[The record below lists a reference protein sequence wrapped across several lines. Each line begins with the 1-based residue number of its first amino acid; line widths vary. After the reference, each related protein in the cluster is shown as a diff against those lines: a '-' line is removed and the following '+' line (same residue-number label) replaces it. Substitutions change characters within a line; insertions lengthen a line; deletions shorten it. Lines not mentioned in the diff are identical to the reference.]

1 MARRLV
7 RVGKARYNSSIEANR
22 MTLSQKK
29 RVALCIS
36 ASVLCVV
43 LTLGSCSPARAKAP
57 VSLITGTRFELD
69 LVPGPFFHHSM
80 RFLIF
85 RVPLEPQIACWIETP
100 DGRYVGTIY
109 VTAKA
114 AKKKWFGAPSAG
126 RPEALPV
133 WYHARQQGSAT
144 ADAVSSATPAGTVQ
158 MQSPLPTG
166 LTAGTYVLR
175 LEINSSY
182 DYNERYTRANSGVN
196 GQPSVVYSGQI
207 TVGKGEAQADL
218 VPIGTGSVDGSDGN
232 IRPGLEGITTALQML
247 QSARVLYHE
256 Q

>member
-1 MARRLV
+1 
-7 RVGKARYNSSIEANR
+7 
-22 MTLSQKK
+22 
-29 RVALCIS
+29 
-36 ASVLCVV
+36 
-43 LTLGSCSPARAKAP
+43 
-57 VSLITGTRFELD
+57 
-69 LVPGPFFHHSM
+69 M
-80 RFLIF
+80 RFLVF

-100 DGRYVGTIY
+100 DGRYAGTIY

-133 WYHARQQGSAT
+133 WYHARQQGST
-144 ADAVSSATPAGTVQ
+144 ADAMSSATPAGTVQ

-182 DYNERYTRANSGVN
+182 DYNERYTHANSGVN

-207 TVGKGEAQADL
+207 AVGRGEAQADL
-218 VPIGTGSVDGSDGN
+218 APIGTGSVDGSDGN
-232 IRPGLEGITTALQML
+232 IRLGLEGITTALQML